1 MQLKY
6 LLLAFVLA
14 ACLLGS
20 VHAEGEQSNAV
31 TSAGAVT
38 TTAATTSAATEVA
51 VDRRHNRVSKAIRK
65 SLRKTGN
72 ALRAVGKF
80 VSKSAGL
87 LKGIKKFDA
96 KFLGGRGRLRLR
108 RGPPSCKGL
117 SKLECDAAREKYEA
131 NRRKLTD
138 APTGVTVKQLQKY
151 TDRRVKRVIPSGP
164 APQLPG
170 DREYNEDA
178 IKSVKFDLRWA
189 KSIKEKHIREAQQLV
204 PKVDG
209 INAKFR
215 ESQARNN
222 RLPLIA
228 PHLFN
233 GR

>member
-1 MQLKY
+1 V
-6 LLLAFVLA
+6 LLAFMLA

-20 VHAEGEQSNAV
+20 VHAEGEQSKAV
-31 TSAGAVT
+31 TGASAVA
-38 TTAATTSAATEVA
+38 TTAATTSAAAVVA
-51 VDRRHNRVSKAIRK
+51 VDRRNVVSRAIRK
-65 SLRKTGN
+65 GPRKTGN
-72 ALRAVGKF
+72 ALKAVGKF
-80 VSKSAGL
+80 MEKSTGL
-87 LKGIKKFDA
+87 LKGLKRFDS
-96 KFLGGRGRLRLR
+96 KFLGGRGRLALGLGR
-108 RGPPSCKGL
+108 PSCKGL
-117 SKLECDAAREKYEA
+117 TKLECDAAREKYEA
-131 NRRKLTD
+131 SRRKLTD

-151 TDRRVKRVIPSGP
+151 TDRRVKRVMPSGP

-204 PKVDG
+204 PKVDRV
-209 INAKFR
+209 NEKFR